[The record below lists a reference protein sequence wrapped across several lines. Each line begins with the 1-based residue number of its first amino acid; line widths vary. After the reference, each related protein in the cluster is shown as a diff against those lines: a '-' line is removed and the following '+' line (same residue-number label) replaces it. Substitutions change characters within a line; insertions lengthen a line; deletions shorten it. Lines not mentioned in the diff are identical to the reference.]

1 MAAKK
6 RSPKKRAPLTGV
18 TSDAGALGKHG
29 VTKGGRANQPT
40 PKAPKASGGRDM
52 KYMQTRINSAGWRE
66 LKMLALT
73 EGRSLQ
79 SIVVDSLNDALRKHG
94 RAPVV
99 TGPSEDNPKD

>member
-6 RSPKKRAPLTGV
+6 RAPKKRAPLTGL
-18 TSDAGALGKHG
+18 TSGAGALGKH
-29 VTKGGRANQPT
+29 VVAK
-40 PKAPKASGGRDM
+40 GGRDM

-66 LKMLALT
+66 LKMLALA

-79 SIVVDSLNDALRKHG
+79 SIVVDALNDALRKHG

-99 TGPSEDNPKD
+99 TGPSENNPKD